1 MKKIRFIKKILDI
14 GRFSRAVVIPKI
26 VFDSLGWRAKQKI
39 EIIPDFKKGR
49 IIISDFKK

>member
-1 MKKIRFIKKILDI
+1 MKQLRFVKKILEI

-26 VFDSLGWRAKQKI
+26 MLDSLGWRAKQKV

-49 IIISDFKK
+49 IIIQDFKK